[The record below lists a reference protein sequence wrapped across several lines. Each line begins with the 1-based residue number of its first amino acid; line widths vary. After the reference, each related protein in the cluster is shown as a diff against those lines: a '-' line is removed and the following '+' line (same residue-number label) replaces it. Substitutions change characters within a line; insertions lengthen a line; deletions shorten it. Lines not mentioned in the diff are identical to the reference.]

1 MAKINA
7 PVTGQ
12 DKLDT
17 LESRLIILSLAVKDL
32 GLQIPGLYNKDLL
45 VIWKGSFNPTNLAR
59 LRSYTRY
66 WDCGNITILKD
77 GYLETGLLKA
87 DLKPL

>member
-45 VIWKGSFNPTNLAR
+45 VI
-59 LRSYTRY
+59 
-66 WDCGNITILKD
+66 
-77 GYLETGLLKA
+77 
-87 DLKPL
+87 